1 MFPSRTLCELS
12 LPSILISCPR
22 ISVFHAAAARVG
34 IGLSLQFRSRDAK
47 SLISKMKMLRTIRG
61 IFSIVLF
68 FVLVHPTWARDER
81 SIKDLA
87 KALTKLAPDVDP
99 AEAEQISVIAH
110 TTARKLAKDYHVVLN
125 PEFQAFL
132 VNVGA
137 RKRGWCGHWAQ
148 DIGTHLKELKPRTL
162 VLHWGVAYD
171 HTSSENNCLV
181 ITARNQPFKDGII
194 LDGWRRAGRLFWCP
208 VIKDDEYE
216 LEQHYGHSGIT
227 AWKENMQWSA
237 WLQDYE
243 PVAQK
248 PKKATNSKVKE
259 VSSTRNERRSNDL
272 SSQVIV
278 P

>member
-1 MFPSRTLCELS
+1 MHRTAYDGRPHSLLQCRGLIEVFRELKRMF
-12 LPSILISCPR
+12 
-22 ISVFHAAAARVG
+22 
-34 IGLSLQFRSRDAK
+34 K
-47 SLISKMKMLRTIRG
+47 SS
-61 IFSIVLF
+61 FSVLF
-68 FVLVHPTWARDER
+68 VCAILPLANQASAKDER
-81 SIKDLA
+81 SIRDLA
-87 KALTKLAPDVDP
+87 KALTRLGPDVDP
-99 AEAEQISVIAH
+99 KEAELISATAH

-148 DIGTHLKELKPRTL
+148 DIGTRLKELKPKTL

-181 ITARNQPFKDGII
+181 VTARNQPFTDGII

-216 LEQHYGHSGIT
+216 VEQHYGHSGIT
-227 AWKENMQWSA
+227 AWKENRQWSA

-243 PVAQK
+243 PEK
-248 PKKATNSKVKE
+248 PKSKAATANKASKSSSE
-259 VSSTRNERRSNDL
+259 RNGRVSISELT
-272 SSQVIV
+272 Q
-278 P
+278 PTMP